1 MAGGDAIVLSVS
13 GLTKT
18 YRTAGEQI
26 AVLRGINLDV
36 AAGDAL
42 VFEDA
47 ARMAAIAVNTGRAAR
62 LLDVRP
68 GDELTLAAP

>member
-1 MAGGDAIVLSVS
+1 MVRAGANE
-13 GLTKT
+13 LTAT
-18 YRTAGEQI
+18 YARTFA
-26 AVLRGINLDV
+26 DV
-36 AAGDAL
+36 APGDAL

-62 LLDVRP
+62 RLDVRP